1 MKFVATTGR
10 VKFLPALHSVKSTKV
25 AHLFY
30 NLTINILHIRLKSQ
44 QNSNNNAYFIDS
56 ENSCVLCAFIVLNFR
71 SENEFFLANFMSA
84 CERALLYRLSALKR
98 K

>member
-10 VKFLPALHSVKSTKV
+10 VKFLPALHSVKRTKV

-56 ENSCVLCAFIVLNFR
+56 ENSCVLCAFIV
-71 SENEFFLANFMSA
+71 
-84 CERALLYRLSALKR
+84 
-98 K
+98 